1 MTTKLTQEQK
11 QQIVFLINEKKK
23 QLKSMSAVAVFCKI
37 SETTLSLLV
46 NGRYSTKGDDAW
58 IQVATALGW
67 QNANNKIGGWQIVE
81 TTDLKSIRKHILN
94 AKSKHLFL
102 GISDLAGIGKTG
114 SLKFVSDEMKNES
127 VYYMRCC
134 EWGKKEFLE
143 QLCRNLGI
151 DAGRGYKTPNS
162 LLQLVIEFFNQ
173 HSLNNPV
180 LIIDEADKLKG
191 SAIRFLIPLYNECED
206 ALGVVIAGT
215 ENLEK
220 EIKHGVKYAKKGYD
234 EIDSRFGRNYL
245 KLIGCTQKDCS
256 AICSANG
263 ISDTTIADGLFEE
276 CKPVRK
282 LLTINKEQKSIRVIT
297 DLRRLKRLIQKHNL
311 QTA

>member
-1 MTTKLTQEQK
+1 MTTKLSEEQK
-11 QQIVFLINEKKK
+11 QQIVFLINEKKQK
-23 QLKSMSAVAVFCKI
+23 LKSMSAVAVFCNV
-37 SETTLSLLV
+37 SETTLSLMV
-46 NGRYSTKGDDAW
+46 NGKYSTKGDDAY

-67 QNANNKIGGWQIVE
+67 QSSSNKVGGWQMVE
-81 TTDLKSIRKHILN
+81 TKDLKDIRKHIIN
-94 AKSKHLFL
+94 AKNEHLFL
-102 GISDLAGIGKTG
+102 GISDLAGIGKTS
-114 SLKFVSDEMKNES
+114 SLKYVAEQLKNEA
-127 VYYMRCC
+127 VYYMRCW

-162 LLQLVIEFFNQ
+162 LLELIIDFFSQ
-173 HSLNNPV
+173 HRLSNPV

-191 SAIRFLIPLYNECED
+191 SALRFLIPLYNELED

-215 ENLEK
+215 ENFEK

-245 KLIGCTQKDCS
+245 KLIGCTAKDCV
-256 AICSANG
+256 AICAANG
-263 ISDTTIADGLFEE
+263 INDTGLADVYFEE

-282 LLTINKEQKSIRVIT
+282 LITINKEQRSIRVIT
-297 DLRRLKRLIQKHNL
+297 DLRRLKRLIQKFNL
-311 QTA
+311 QTV

>member
-1 MTTKLTQEQK
+1 MTTKLTEEQK
-11 QQIVFLINEKKK
+11 QQIVFLINEKEK
-23 QLKSMSAVAVFCKI
+23 QLNSMGAVAIFCKV
-37 SETTLSLLV
+37 SKATLSMLA
-46 NGRYSTKGDDAW
+46 NGKYKTQGNEAW
-58 IQVATALGW
+58 LQVANALGW
-67 QNANNKIGGWQIVE
+67 QSGSNKSGGWQIVE
-81 TTDLKSIRKHILN
+81 TTDLRSIRKHIIN

-114 SLKFVSDEMKNES
+114 SLRHVAEEMKSQS
-127 VYYMRCC
+127 VYYMRCW

-162 LLQLVIEFFNQ
+162 LLELIIEFFNQ
-173 HSLNNPV
+173 HRLNEPV
-180 LIIDEADKLKG
+180 LIIDEADKLKASG
-191 SAIRFLIPLYNECED
+191 LRFVIPLFNECED
-206 ALGVVIAGT
+206 ALGVVISGT

-234 EIDSRFGRNYL
+234 EIDSRFGRTYL
-245 KLIGCTQKDCS
+245 KLIGCTAKDCVQ
-256 AICSANG
+256 ICLANG
-263 ISDTTIADGLFEE
+263 INDTTKADELFEE

-282 LLTINKEQKSIRVIT
+282 LITIGKEQKSIRVIT

-311 QTA
+311 QTV

>member
-1 MTTKLTQEQK
+1 MATKLTDDQK
-11 QQIVFLINEKKK
+11 KQIVFLINEKKN
-23 QLKSMSAVAVFCKI
+23 QLKSMSAVAVFCKV
-37 SETTLSLLV
+37 SETTISMLV
-46 NGRYSTKGDDAW
+46 NGKYATKGDDAW
-58 IQVATALGW
+58 LQVANALGW
-67 QNANNKIGGWQIVE
+67 QSGSNKVGGWQIVE
-81 TTDLKSIRKHILN
+81 TTDLKSIRKHIMN

-102 GISDLAGIGKTG
+102 GISDLAGIGKSG
-114 SLKFVSDEMKNES
+114 SLKYVAEEMKNDS
-127 VYYMRCC
+127 VYYMRCW

-162 LLQLVIEFFNQ
+162 LLELIIEFFSQ
-173 HSLNNPV
+173 HRLSSPV

-191 SAIRFLIPLYNECED
+191 SALRFLIPLYNELED

-245 KLIGCTQKDCS
+245 KLIGCTAKDCV
-256 AICSANG
+256 AICAANG
-263 ISDTTIADGLFEE
+263 INDAGLADVYFEE

-282 LLTINKEQKSIRVIT
+282 LITINKEQRSIRVIT
-297 DLRRLKRLIQKHNL
+297 DLRRLKRLIQKFNL
-311 QTA
+311 QTV